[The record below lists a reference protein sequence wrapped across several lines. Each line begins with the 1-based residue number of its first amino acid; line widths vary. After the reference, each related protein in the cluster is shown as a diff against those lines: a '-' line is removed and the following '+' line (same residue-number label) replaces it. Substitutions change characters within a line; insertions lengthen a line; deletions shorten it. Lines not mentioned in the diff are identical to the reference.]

1 MGRCALVWHSL
12 QAVPAHTRAAVGE
25 PCRPGW
31 SPASGRSPIPARRQ
45 TQDPAASGARRR
57 PALVPKPP
65 TSLRRLAAAH
75 QRAGTPAPLLR
86 VRGRLPRRERV
97 LTTMTARTTTRPTRR
112 TTRRTTPPTA
122 RRTTAASRCRGR
134 PPRARYL
141 PSLSPRRCAS
151 SRTASSPREKLG
163 GGLLSV
169 VLPPPRRSGGGA
181 PVRTQVAAAQ
191 RVGQRAL
198 RAANPQGA
206 ALLGSL
212 LAECHVGGCQVP
224 R

>member
-134 PPRARYL
+134 PPRARSL
-141 PSLSPRRCAS
+141 PSLSPRRCSSSRHAS
-151 SRTASSPREKLG
+151 SRRPPSLPRV
-163 GGLLSV
+163 GGLRALDPGC
-169 VLPPPRRSGGGA
+169 LPPPSRDACGPASRLMSEEARRSTKKA
-181 PVRTQVAAAQ
+181 VAD
-191 RVGQRAL
+191 GEI
-198 RAANPQGA
+198 
-206 ALLGSL
+206 SM
-212 LAECHVGGCQVP
+212 H
-224 R
+224 